1 MSFSE
6 STYYGEEFSRL
17 SLEKESIKS
26 KRFEECEFSSCV
38 FVDCKFVKCT
48 LINCKFNDCVLS
60 AIVPLDS
67 RFIDVSFAKSKA
79 IGFDWPKAQKLQ
91 GLVFEGCQVDYSN
104 FRLLKIPRIRMANC
118 EAKEIDFI
126 ETDLS
131 GGDFRNTDFQGS
143 RFLKSDLSG
152 ADFRGA
158 RNYFIDARNT
168 TFRKTRFSLPEA
180 LVLLQ
185 SLDITI
191 DQVFPGA
198 D

>member
-38 FVDCKFVKCT
+38 FVDCEFVKCT

-67 RFIDVSFAKSKA
+67 RFIDVSFTKSKA

-91 GLVFEGCQVDYSN
+91 GLVFEGCQLDYSN
-104 FRLLKIPRIRMANC
+104 FRLLKVPKIKMANC

-143 RFLKSDLSG
+143 RFLKSDLSD

-158 RNYFIDARNT
+158 RNYFIDARNN
-168 TFRKTRFSLPEA
+168 TFKKTRFSLPEA
-180 LVLLQ
+180 LGLLH
-185 SLDITI
+185 SLEIVI
-191 DQVFPGA
+191 D
-198 D
+198 